1 MDNYLYF
8 LREIIDKNTI
18 YQFDSQRDNR
28 SDIEFFL
35 ENFSNET
42 ENKYSRKTYKTLRY
56 LIVDQMYFILRKE
69 EVPENL
75 IQSIFTVAFH
85 ENVYYF
91 MMEKVMSIE
100 QAESIKNNIQLLN
113 TKDHDHVKELYID
126 ALKDL
131 DTELDFTFID
141 IKKRVENDIYFK
153 YEPLDNKYCKIWVIS
168 FYNIVNK

>member
-1 MDNYLYF
+1 MDNYVYF
-8 LREIIDKNTI
+8 LREIIDKNII

-35 ENFSNET
+35 ENFSKEA
-42 ENKYSRKTYKTLRY
+42 ENKYSRKIYKTLRY

-85 ENVYYF
+85 ENTYYF
-91 MMEKVMSIE
+91 MMEKVMPTE
-100 QAESIKNNIQLLN
+100 QAEIIKSNIHLLN
-113 TKDHDHVKELYID
+113 SKDPESVKELYID
-126 ALKDL
+126 ALSDL

-153 YEPLDNKYCKIWVIS
+153 YEPLDNKYCKMWGIS
-168 FYNIVNK
+168 FYKIVSK